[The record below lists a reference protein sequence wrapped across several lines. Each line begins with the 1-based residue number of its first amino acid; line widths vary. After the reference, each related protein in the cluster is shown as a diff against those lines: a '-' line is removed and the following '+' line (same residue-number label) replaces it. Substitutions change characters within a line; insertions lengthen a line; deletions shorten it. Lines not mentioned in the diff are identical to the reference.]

1 MLHAIIR
8 KHEIGQFLNQCFD
21 EINVW
26 FGRNGVCDVAI
37 KCVVVIHVDNVDGG
51 PATRNKPDFEIN
63 RQSLS
68 SLAFVLMNTDMGID
82 DNG

>member
-1 MLHAIIR
+1 M
-8 KHEIGQFLNQCFD
+8 
-21 EINVW
+21 
-26 FGRNGVCDVAI
+26 CDVAI

-68 SLAFVLMNTDMGID
+68 SLAFVLMNTDVGID